1 MCRLWLTA
9 SSVPG
14 HAPSLLTEAQLAEAA
29 QRLRGYG
36 QRS

>member
-14 HAPSLLTEAQLAEAA
+14 RSPSLLTEEQLAEVAD
-29 QRLRGYG
+29 RLREYG